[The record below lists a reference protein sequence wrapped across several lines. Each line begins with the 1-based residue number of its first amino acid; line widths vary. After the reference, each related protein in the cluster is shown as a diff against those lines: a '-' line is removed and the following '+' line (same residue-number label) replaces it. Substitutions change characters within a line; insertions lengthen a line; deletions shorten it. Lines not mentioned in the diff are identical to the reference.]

1 MAPAEVTELARAREV
16 RGYPTLLTPGE
27 AMYAG
32 PRPLTK
38 AAEKAIIHGRW
49 RVGIKSRWRDS
60 TMHINEKEVR
70 AAVKGVERSARN
82 LGTWGKRVVR
92 LVDSTA
98 ALGCLAKGRS
108 SSYRLNK
115 QCRRLCALTLVTGSR
130 SQWVWTPSELQPAD
144 GPSRGLSMAAS
155 VAGWVRDL
163 TREGVHPNPG
173 PRLGASYL
181 TLLEGK

>member
-1 MAPAEVTELARAREV
+1 
-16 RGYPTLLTPGE
+16 
-27 AMYAG
+27 
-32 PRPLTK
+32 
-38 AAEKAIIHGRW
+38 
-49 RVGIKSRWRDS
+49 
-60 TMHINEKEVR
+60 MHINEKEVR

-130 SQWVWTPSELQPAD
+130 SQW
-144 GPSRGLSMAAS
+144 
-155 VAGWVRDL
+155 
-163 TREGVHPNPG
+163 
-173 PRLGASYL
+173 
-181 TLLEGK
+181 